1 MDETITLKRFAEI
14 DLNDPFFLSLKED
27 YSEFET
33 WFQKKSKGDAKAYVQ
48 YVKDKLQAFLYL
60 KNESGEE
67 LTDVIPNRPACN
79 RLKVGTFK
87 IDAHNTKLGERFIKK
102 IMDAALYMK
111 ADEIYLTI
119 FPKHAALI
127 RILQK
132 YGFNE
137 EGRKNKE
144 LVLVKKMKVLT
155 GDGIKDYPLLTT
167 NAKRKFL
174 LAIYPEYHTRM
185 FPDSIL
191 NNEESKK
198 YELIKDIAHTNSIH
212 KIYICNIKDAEQL
225 QNGDLVAIYR
235 TKDDKGPARFRSVIT
250 SICQIEEV
258 KRCNDF
264 TSIEDFISYANYYS
278 IFEQQELEQWFN
290 KKNAVVIKMTYN
302 IALAKRVTNG
312 YLVDELKMTPSY
324 WGFFQLTDE
333 QFNAI
338 LKKGEVD
345 ESIII
350 NLQKRSLMEQKSMSS
365 AKAFLKTKA
374 LTK

>member
-1 MDETITLKRFAEI
+1 
-14 DLNDPFFLSLKED
+14 
-27 YSEFET
+27 
-33 WFQKKSKGDAKAYVQ
+33 
-48 YVKDKLQAFLYL
+48 
-60 KNESGEE
+60 
-67 LTDVIPNRPACN
+67 
-79 RLKVGTFK
+79 
-87 IDAHNTKLGERFIKK
+87 
-102 IMDAALYMK
+102 
-111 ADEIYLTI
+111 
-119 FPKHAALI
+119 
-127 RILQK
+127 
-132 YGFNE
+132 
-137 EGRKNKE
+137 
-144 LVLVKKMKVLT
+144 
-155 GDGIKDYPLLTT
+155 
-167 NAKRKFL
+167 
-174 LAIYPEYHTRM
+174 M

-264 TSIEDFISYANYYS
+264 TSIEEFISYANYYS

-312 YLVDELKMTPSY
+312 YLVDELKMIPSY

-350 NLQKRSLMEQKSMSS
+350 N
-365 AKAFLKTKA
+365 
-374 LTK
+374 

>member
-87 IDAHNTKLGERFIKK
+87 IDAHNTTLGERFIKK
-102 IMDAALYMK
+102 ITDAALYMK

-119 FPKHAALI
+119 FPKHVALI

-137 EGRKNKE
+137 EGRKDKE
-144 LVLVKKMKVLT
+144 LVLVKKMKALT

-174 LAIYPEYHTRM
+174 LAIYPKYHTRM

-264 TSIEDFISYANYYS
+264 TSIEEFISYANYYS

-312 YLVDELKMTPSY
+312 YLVDELKMIPSY

-350 NLQKRSLMEQKSMSS
+350 N
-365 AKAFLKTKA
+365 
-374 LTK
+374 